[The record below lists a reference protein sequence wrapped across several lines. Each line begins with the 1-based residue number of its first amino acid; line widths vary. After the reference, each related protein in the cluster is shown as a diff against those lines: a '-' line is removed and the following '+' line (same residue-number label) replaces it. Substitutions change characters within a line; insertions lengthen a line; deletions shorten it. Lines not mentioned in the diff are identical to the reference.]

1 MPFGVQRHRK
11 ASAELFQLPPDVR
24 AIYERAIR
32 RMARDPFASGPRYEV
47 SQLSP
52 PAGVVNPLWSMK
64 VRGFRMFFV
73 VDEDLV
79 KIGGFGGRPG
89 FYRKLARAK
98 ELLRGSEP

>member
-1 MPFGVQRHRK
+1 VAYRVLRHR
-11 ASAELFQLPPDVR
+11 AAEGEFLQLPPDVR

-32 RMARDPFASGPRYEV
+32 RMATDPFQPGPGFEI
-47 SQLSP
+47 SQPSP
-52 PAGVVNPLWSMK
+52 PKGVVAPIGAMK

-73 VDEDLV
+73 VDGDLV

-98 ELLRGSEP
+98 ELLRS